1 MDDPAKHS
9 LNYSMRGAVH
19 SIPAEERNSA
29 NILQEGNNR
38 QSIFMQNTSISSSY
52 HVKRPN
58 VEEGVA
64 TDLKFNHSDSSEDK
78 VNDISVDDEEIK
90 QHTNTS
96 DDKHVSNPYSGG
108 FNSRGDLNTDT
119 KTENLRRSLLKQE
132 AHEHYFGSLLEVK
145 GFNQLRG
152 GSKTPL
158 FQNSNRRSQS
168 ISDTKL

>member
-1 MDDPAKHS
+1 
-9 LNYSMRGAVH
+9 
-19 SIPAEERNSA
+19 
-29 NILQEGNNR
+29 
-38 QSIFMQNTSISSSY
+38 MQNMSISSSY

-96 DDKHVSNPYSGG
+96 DEKHDRFPNSG
-108 FNSRGDLNTDT
+108 FQSRGDNNTDT
-119 KTENLRRSLLKQE
+119 KIENLRRSLLKQE

-145 GFNQLRG
+145 GFNQLRV

-158 FQNSNRRSQS
+158 FQNNNRRSQS
-168 ISDTKL
+168 ISDSKLQDYRN